1 MTYGLLGEKLGHSFS
16 KDIHQRIADYEY
28 NLIEVAKE
36 NFDNFMIERNF
47 KAINVTIPYKEL
59 VIPYLDYI
67 DDKAK
72 EINAVNTIV
81 NNEGKLFGYNTD
93 YYGLRSL
100 ILNNNIQVNNK
111 KALIFGTGGTS
122 KTAAIVL
129 KDLGARE
136 VIKVSRNKKDD
147 CITYQDLYCFNDVDV
162 IINTTPSGMYP
173 NVEGSAC
180 GLDYFKNLSA
190 VVDVI
195 YNPLNTTLTQ
205 EAAKLGIKAVTGLY
219 MLVAQAVYASNI
231 FLNKS
236 NDDISDII
244 NQVYLELLHQKENIV
259 LVGMPSC
266 GKSTIGKILA
276 TMLNKEFVDSDE
288 EIEKIIKM
296 KISDFL
302 TKDNEKEFREI
313 ESTVIK
319 ELSLKNNLV
328 ISTGGGVIKKDINV
342 TNLRYNSKIIFID
355 RPLELLQA
363 TSSRPLSN
371 NFKDLEKLYQDRYS
385 KYQKAADYVV
395 VNKESIDGV
404 VSKIL
409 EYVLQGEK

>member
-81 NNEGKLFGYNTD
+81 NNEGKLIGYNTD

-147 CITYQDLYCFNDVDV
+147 CITYQDLYYFND
-162 IINTTPSGMYP
+162 
-173 NVEGSAC
+173 
-180 GLDYFKNLSA
+180 
-190 VVDVI
+190 
-195 YNPLNTTLTQ
+195 
-205 EAAKLGIKAVTGLY
+205 
-219 MLVAQAVYASNI
+219 
-231 FLNKS
+231 
-236 NDDISDII
+236 
-244 NQVYLELLHQKENIV
+244 
-259 LVGMPSC
+259 
-266 GKSTIGKILA
+266 
-276 TMLNKEFVDSDE
+276 
-288 EIEKIIKM
+288 
-296 KISDFL
+296 
-302 TKDNEKEFREI
+302 
-313 ESTVIK
+313 
-319 ELSLKNNLV
+319 
-328 ISTGGGVIKKDINV
+328 
-342 TNLRYNSKIIFID
+342 ID
-355 RPLELLQA
+355 
-363 TSSRPLSN
+363 
-371 NFKDLEKLYQDRYS
+371 
-385 KYQKAADYVV
+385 
-395 VNKESIDGV
+395 
-404 VSKIL
+404 
-409 EYVLQGEK
+409 